1 MTDVKDVNKNDDN
14 NISST
19 DKNKM
24 KKAISLEIEKE
35 NDEQIDLLLKGDK
48 MENEKC
54 QENQKKDSNPKNV
67 KNIEPLN
74 STSEKGEFFQKREND
89 ISEENYVTSC
99 NKYDIKESKEM
110 NYFKNKSHNYHNN
123 NDDDDDDNIH
133 NSITNK
139 NNSIGTYQLNSNKN
153 ISEDNLYNKNEEE
166 IVKHKKENPTF
177 LEIQFRKS
185 LLENENIKRNI
196 SAKNFYIIEEDMLIN
211 ITIILDRIIEQL
223 IIYYKKKHIDIE
235 EQNVHFQNVFK
246 VLYKLL
252 SNISFHPN
260 EEKFKTIKLRN
271 IQVKNTFL
279 INDEIYN
286 LIKLLFDI
294 LNFNTDYNYSILGQE
309 YVNKI
314 NVDIINNSECTEFLW
329 KFQKKFDDKDAILFE
344 YVLSSVKIIMN
355 SLNKD
360 ITYKYSN
367 SMEKNET
374 KNNNQLNVDKY
385 NRTDNLIQDQ
395 KRSLENLSNIANLS
409 LNNKINIINQ
419 KKKEEQQALSDIRK
433 IHNERYKVHKIHGD
447 DNNTNLTDKNKNKNI
462 FNKKEYFNKKN
473 GYFNKNNTHSTY
485 NNNKSYDN
493 EYYDSDNS
501 NDRKNFKNGKKKIKH
516 FFKNFFKKN

>member
-1 MTDVKDVNKNDDN
+1 MTNVKDVNKNDDHN
-14 NISST
+14 LSFT

-24 KKAISLEIEKE
+24 KKAISVEIEKE
-35 NDEQIDLLLKGDK
+35 HDEKIDLPLKGDN
-48 MENEKC
+48 MENEKY
-54 QENQKKDSNPKNV
+54 QQNEQNDGSPKNV
-67 KNIEPLN
+67 ESMEALK
-74 STSEKGEFFQKREND
+74 SSYEKGEFFQKRENE
-89 ISEENYVTSC
+89 ISEENYVTIC
-99 NKYDIKESKEM
+99 NKNEINEKKEM
-110 NYFKNKSHNYHNN
+110 NYFKNKIH
-123 NDDDDDDNIH
+123 DDDNNNNNINVH
-133 NSITNK
+133 NTITNK
-139 NNSIGTYQLNSNKN
+139 NNSEGTYQLDSNKN
-153 ISEDNLYNKNEEE
+153 IFKNNLYNKNEEE
-166 IVKHKKENPTF
+166 NVKHKKENPTF
-177 LEIQFRKS
+177 LEIQFKKS

-223 IIYYKKKHIDIE
+223 IIYYKEKDIDID
-235 EQNVHFQNVFK
+235 EQIVHFQNVFK

-260 EEKFKTIKLRN
+260 EEKYKTIKLRN

-279 INDEIYN
+279 INDDIYN

-294 LNFNTDYNYSILGQE
+294 LNFNTDYSYIKLGQD

-329 KFQKKFDDKDAILFE
+329 KFHKEFNDKDAILFE

-367 SMEKNET
+367 SIEKNET
-374 KNNNQLNVDKY
+374 KKNYQLNIDKY
-385 NRTDNLIQDQ
+385 NKTDNLIQDQ

-419 KKKEEQQALSDIRK
+419 KKKEQQQALSDIRK
-433 IHNERYKVHKIHGD
+433 IHNERYKVHKTHGES
-447 DNNTNLTDKNKNKNI
+447 NTNLMDKNKNKNKNI
-462 FNKKEYFNKKN
+462 YNKKN
-473 GYFNKNNTHSTY
+473 GHLNKNNTHNMY

-493 EYYDSDNS
+493 EYDDSDNS